1 VQLTDEQ
8 VEAAR
13 AQGCRFVEATEAQVR
28 QFSMQRRVFQI
39 GDKPYLATREDGF
52 YETAGTLMARIAEVM
67 KRRKAAAPEPEA
79 QEAAAEPAEEAPPPA
94 EVPEARETSA
104 PDKAPEAEEAV
115 PSDEVTEEEEEE
127 EEEAAVPKAREA
139 AAPDEVLE
147 AEEAVASDEV
157 TEEVAPPEA
166 AEPLLATSAREAPP
180 VAPLQAA
187 APATSVDR
195 SSTVLTAMKTIAKGY
210 ARGHQVDA
218 AQLSTLLTTV
228 HRTLSGLEASRPRHP
243 RSGPG

>member
-115 PSDEVTEEEEEE
+115 ASDKVTEEEE
-127 EEEAAVPKAREA
+127 ATVPKAREA

-228 HRTLSGLEASRPRHP
+228 HRTLSGLETSRPRHP